1 MQNTGTN
8 VSRETLVTFDIS
20 MSDIKIVGTVSGRNI
35 KLIIEQFFILL
46 QQDDH
51 VPTTTVEFVRQWRP
65 LDICDRLL
73 LLKFIGAQNVG
84 QLVKSEIPV
93 GILGEILQAL
103 LAFPS
108 NTPDIVFVV
117 RLLESL
123 TEAKR

>member
-1 MQNTGTN
+1 M
-8 VSRETLVTFDIS
+8 
-20 MSDIKIVGTVSGRNI
+20 
-35 KLIIEQFFILL
+35 
-46 QQDDH
+46 
-51 VPTTTVEFVRQWRP
+51 PTTVEFVRRWRP

-73 LLKFIGAQNVG
+73 LLKRTGAQTVG

-108 NTPDIVFVV
+108 NTTDIVFVV
-117 RLLESL
+117 RLLEAL